1 MSEQGSTSQAAEAPL
16 DGLRRAK
23 ADSLKALM
31 KKKPGQ
37 KHYKRTLRA
46 FLEADQ
52 KLTAAI
58 ETKLELH

>member
-1 MSEQGSTSQAAEAPL
+1 MSEPDMTPQTGVTPL
-16 DGLRRAK
+16 DSLRQAK
-23 ADSLKALM
+23 AESLKALM

-52 KLTAAI
+52 KLTDAI
-58 ETKLELH
+58 ETQLEVQ